1 MTRQPVITTAAATV
15 DRVRTLAR
23 IGFSLSTIM
32 IFRPARHGA
41 FPTRLHLRAASYAQ
55 PWLSSWPPGAVKP
68 LNGGRPRRHQ

>member
-32 IFRPARHGA
+32 TYPVGA
-41 FPTRLHLRAASYAQ
+41 Y
-55 PWLSSWPPGAVKP
+55 LSSCMPPRW
-68 LNGGRPRRHQ
+68 NHQSPR